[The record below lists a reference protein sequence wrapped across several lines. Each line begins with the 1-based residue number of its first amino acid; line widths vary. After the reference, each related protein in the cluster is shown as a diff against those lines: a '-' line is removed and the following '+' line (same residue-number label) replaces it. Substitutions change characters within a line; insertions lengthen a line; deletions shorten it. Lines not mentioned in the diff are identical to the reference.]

1 MSSNVSDRTF
11 RTLLSM
17 AADDDLI
24 RAYDDELG
32 PEPLPRSNRGFWVI
46 AGTLLLGG
54 VFLLVEIFANRPL
67 ANSIGHAQDSL
78 RRAQAA
84 AEIVYSRTGSFEEA
98 DAEALSDDVP
108 DLSFRAPSEES
119 FGLDV
124 VSVSASDTVWAAA
137 VQARPGACF
146 YLRLGVGA
154 DPRYGAGTGCT
165 GDAALLADD
174 PRW

>member
-1 MSSNVSDRTF
+1 
-11 RTLLSM
+11 M

-24 RAYDDELG
+24 RAYDEELG
-32 PEPLPRSNRGFWVI
+32 PEPTHRSNRGFWIV
-46 AGTLLLGG
+46 AGTMLVGG

-84 AEIVYSRTGSFEEA
+84 AELVYSRTSSFEDADPGSLEA
-98 DAEALSDDVP
+98 DVP
-108 DLSFRAPSEES
+108 DLTFRAGDEAS

-124 VSVSASDTVWAAA
+124 VSVSASDHAWAAA

-146 YLRLGVGA
+146 YIRLGVGV
-154 DPRYGAGTGCT
+154 DPRYGAGTECT
-165 GDAALLADD
+165 GEAALLADD
-174 PRW
+174 TRW